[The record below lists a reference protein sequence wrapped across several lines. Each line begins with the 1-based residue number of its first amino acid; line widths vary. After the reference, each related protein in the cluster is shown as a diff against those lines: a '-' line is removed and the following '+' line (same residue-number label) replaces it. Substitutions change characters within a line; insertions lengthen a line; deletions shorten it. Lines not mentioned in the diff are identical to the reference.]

1 MSCSSNEPTKQPA
14 DKDRQHNSPGVEV
27 EQYAT
32 NKNGKDHSW
41 NVHERPLLLISGPPI
56 TPVFCRSS
64 KMITNRVGRFR
75 PVRTMRVLDTVDQR
89 KLVATGESF

>member
-41 NVHERPLLLISGPPI
+41 NVHGPPSLL
-56 TPVFCRSS
+56 TSASPDHAR
-64 KMITNRVGRFR
+64 
-75 PVRTMRVLDTVDQR
+75 L
-89 KLVATGESF
+89 L